1 LEKQKREPLL
11 SPHNSSLGHSLI
23 FLLPAFGRHSH
34 LHLPTILF
42 PSRSP
47 QTGLH
52 RTLNL
57 QQQRLLPHQQRLLP
71 FWFPQQQQP
80 QTSQDSPRSSSS
92 SATDHKQRHR
102 RLRLNRPPE
111 AAVLTGDPTSHDPL
125 LLCNELWP
133 SIIASALTLEPSATR
148 KRKKERKT
156 YLKELK
162 LKKEGGRSKSEKK
175 KRIRNFACVFLVLQV
190 TANEEGEKG
199 GSRAYVTNFLA
210 AAREPTGRQ

>member
-23 FLLPAFGRHSH
+23 FLLPASGRHSH

-175 KRIRNFACVFLVLQV
+175 RESETLLVFFLFCRSPP
-190 TANEEGEKG
+190 ARKGRKEEVMLDPLAFLEF
-199 GSRAYVTNFLA
+199 SRSGA
-210 AAREPTGRQ
+210 